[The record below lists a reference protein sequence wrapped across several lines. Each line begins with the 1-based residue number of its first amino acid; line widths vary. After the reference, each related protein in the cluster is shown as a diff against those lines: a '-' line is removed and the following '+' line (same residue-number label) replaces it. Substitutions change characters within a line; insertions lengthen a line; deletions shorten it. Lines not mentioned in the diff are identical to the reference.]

1 MSALAFLGLCWGQPA
16 KESKV
21 TIPIT
26 QSNEG
31 KGAPAGQP
39 CPAGEDFE
47 SAGYTVADS
56 KVDNPFDFL
65 PWVHAKD
72 MAAEEAIGKL
82 VNGKPFRYSTAV
94 SNALDVINQQDFFP
108 SASFL
113 RIKVRIEMVVV
124 YCSEK
129 NLKLVY
135 HVYSSA
141 VTPSTAGTPESQ
153 TIQNESP
160 QKTAGLTDDTA
171 SMKSYQLTPSAGFDS
186 TNKVHAGGTLNLDLC
201 PSCKFRLQG
210 VAEGQGSQAMS
221 SAHVAIKLSHD
232 LLGAISHFDALLNFN
247 DSSLP
252 TGAGQLHNAL
262 GSLQGSA
269 TTRPFWGGNVS
280 GRFGGLLEK
289 GSEEALL
296 HIPLPQAVLTATAV
310 NALKLYGGLDS
321 RLNHQVLSASFGLEL
336 GTDDV
341 SSGLQWKKYIGDV
354 RHEFWHSLGDRAE
367 IDIDS
372 RFTLGTIQ
380 ASPGKIPLAE
390 RFFGGN
396 YEQAFMPDDSWD
408 IRSNPII
415 RAIPGL
421 RFYDTPAGPG
431 GNSFKAYNLTI
442 ALATWRKP
450 VVPAEVKR
458 EPKFMML
465 LNGQLTSATS
475 IEQLHYLTLDPG
487 YINVVKVVAP
497 QVVSVLNDLKNSAA
511 AAEASHPDQL
521 AKFQTCASAV
531 KLALARATKIATASD
546 ASQYGYVATL
556 LKPPTTPGAAGGSED
571 DNLLTKV
578 VDRCGDLALVVPG
591 AGINVGPVSSA
602 QNDLETSFSHVNQTA
617 AQDKAKSDMVFVR
630 RTLNTLFHDADL
642 FSLGPVAIV
651 DVAEIGPTGP
661 GVSGMRY
668 GPGGGVRLELASTVD
683 FTVGYARNVSPG
695 PGEGSG
701 AVFFS
706 IGMRDLF
713 H

>member
-1 MSALAFLGLCWGQPA
+1 M
-16 KESKV
+16 

-26 QSNEG
+26 QSKAGN
-31 KGAPAGQP
+31 GAAQSQV
-39 CPAGEDFE
+39 CLAGENFE
-47 SAGYTVADS
+47 TAGYTVAGS
-56 KVDNPFDFL
+56 EVDNPFDFL

-72 MAAEEAIGKL
+72 LAAEEDIGKL
-82 VNGKPFRYSTAV
+82 VNGQPFLYSTAV
-94 SNALDVINQQDFFP
+94 GKALDIIEQKDFFP

-113 RIKVRIEMVVV
+113 KIKVRIEMVVV

-141 VTPSTAGTPESQ
+141 VTPSTAGTPEGQ
-153 TIQNESP
+153 TVQEQSP
-160 QKTAGLTDDTA
+160 QRTAGLTDDTT

-186 TNKVHAGGTLNLDLC
+186 TNKVHAGGTLNVDLC

-221 SAHVAIKLSHD
+221 SAHVALKLSHD
-232 LLGAISHFDALLNFN
+232 LLGPVSHFDALVNFN

-252 TGAGQLHNAL
+252 TGAGQLQNSM

-289 GSEEALL
+289 GNAEASL
-296 HIPLPQAVLTATAV
+296 HIPLPQAVLTATAI

-336 GTDDV
+336 GTTDV
-341 SSGLQWKKYIGDV
+341 SSGVEWKKYIGDI

-367 IDIDS
+367 IDIES
-372 RFTLGTIQ
+372 RLTLGTIH
-380 ASPGKIPLAE
+380 AAPGGIPLAE

-408 IRSNPII
+408 IRSNPVI

-421 RFYDTPAGPG
+421 RFFDTAAGPG
-431 GNSFKAYNLTI
+431 GNSFKAYNLTV

-450 VVPAEVKR
+450 VVPAEVKH
-458 EPKFMML
+458 EPKFMTL
-465 LNGQLTSATS
+465 LNGQLNSATS
-475 IEQLHYLTLDPG
+475 IEQLHFLTLDPG
-487 YINVVKVVAP
+487 YMHIVKDVAP
-497 QVVSVLNDLKNSAA
+497 QAIVALNNLKNSVA
-511 AAEASHPDQL
+511 AAEAAHPDQL
-521 AKFQTCASAV
+521 LKFQTCASAV
-531 KLALARATKIATASD
+531 NLALARANKISTSSD
-546 ASQYGYVATL
+546 APQYGYVATL
-556 LKPPTTPGAAGGSED
+556 LKPPATPEAAGGSEG
-571 DNLLTKV
+571 DNVLTKV
-578 VDRCGDLALVVPG
+578 VERCGDLASAVPG
-591 AGINVGPVSSA
+591 AGINVGPISSA
-602 QNDLETSFSHVNQTA
+602 QNDIEASFARVNQA
-617 AQDKAKSDMVFVR
+617 GAKEKAKSDMAFVR

-642 FSLGPVAIV
+642 FSVGPVAIV
-651 DVAEIGPTGP
+651 DIAQIGPTGP
-661 GVSGMRY
+661 GVGGTRY

-683 FTVGYARNVSPG
+683 FTVGYARNLSPG
-695 PGEGSG
+695 PGEGAG
-701 AVFFS
+701 AIFFS